1 MGTMKRVGHYAF
13 LVGILLALVLAL
25 FSTALSSNVT
35 SVMMLGL
42 VLIGVLVGFLN
53 ISAKEVTEFLVAAIA
68 LIVMASVSQTLVVI
82 DMYIAGLGT
91 LMQSIL
97 SFIAV
102 FVAPAAL
109 IVAIKAII
117 KLAEE
122 E

>member
-1 MGTMKRVGHYAF
+1 MAMMRKVGHYSF
-13 LVGILLALVLAL
+13 LVGLLLALVLAL
-25 FSTALSSNVT
+25 FSTALNSDVT
-35 SVMMLGL
+35 SIMMLGL
-42 VLIGVLVGFLN
+42 VILGVLVGFLN
-53 ISAKEVTEFLVAAIA
+53 ITAKEVTEFLVAAIA
-68 LIVMASVSQTLVVI
+68 LIVMASISQSLVVI
-82 DMYIAGLGT
+82 DMYITGLGT
-91 LMQSIL
+91 LMQSTL

>member
-1 MGTMKRVGHYAF
+1 MMRKVGHYSF
-13 LVGILLALVLAL
+13 LVGLLLALVLAL
-25 FSTALSSNVT
+25 FSTALNSDVT
-35 SVMMLGL
+35 SIMMLGL
-42 VLIGVLVGFLN
+42 VILGVLVGFLN
-53 ISAKEVTEFLVAAIA
+53 ITAKEVTEFLVAAIA
-68 LIVMASVSQTLVVI
+68 LIVMASISQSLVVI
-82 DMYIAGLGT
+82 DMYITGLGT
-91 LMQSIL
+91 LMQSTL